1 MPISPLAVVDP
12 QAHLAEDVEVGP
24 FCVVHRGV
32 QIGAGSR
39 IGAYCEIGLP
49 SPLASVSSLS
59 IGANAL
65 IRSHSILYQGS
76 VFGDDLVTGHR
87 VTLREGT
94 CCGRGVRIGT
104 SCDVQGDCEIG
115 DYARL
120 HSDVFVAKH
129 CRIGEFAWLMPGA
142 MLTNDPT
149 PPCDTLIGCTIEPYA
164 VVSARALVLPGL
176 VVGRGALVAASA
188 CVTRDVP
195 AGMLAAGVP
204 ARVIGPASRVRLRTG
219 AVGAA
224 YPWHSHFQ
232 RGYPA
237 HILKTWL
244 AEAAG
249 GEKDDAT

>member
-1 MPISPLAVVDP
+1 MPISPLAAINP
-12 QAHLAEDVEVGP
+12 QAEVADDVEIGP
-24 FCVVHRGV
+24 FCVVHGGV
-32 QIGAGSR
+32 QIGSGSR

-49 SPLASVSSLS
+49 SSLASVSVLK

-65 IRSHSILYQGS
+65 IRSHSVLYQGS
-76 VFGDDLVTGHR
+76 VFGDDLETGHR

-94 CCGRGVRIGT
+94 RCGRGVRIGT

-120 HSDVFVAKH
+120 HSDVFVAKS
-129 CRIGEFAWLMPGA
+129 CCIGEFAWLMPGA
-142 MLTNDPT
+142 MLTNDST
-149 PPCDTLIGCTIEPYA
+149 PPCDTQIGCTIEPYA
-164 VVSARALVLPGL
+164 VVSARALVLPGV

-204 ARVIGPASRVRLRTG
+204 ARIIGPASRVRLRSG
-219 AVGAA
+219 AGGAA
-224 YPWHSHFQ
+224 YPWHARFQ

-237 HILKTWL
+237 HVVKTWL
-244 AEAAG
+244 AEEAG
-249 GEKDDAT
+249 AENDDAS